1 MRILLNFLGWIGII
15 TFIIPILALIFVSI
29 APENLFVYSDFIPS
43 DFLFNTAFW
52 VSIFVAILM
61 PCSLLLF
68 IINENNLSFL
78 GKLTYFFVWIVFAF
92 FGLIFGYTGT
102 IQTGFIIASSFNPN
116 ILEKSEPQKLSIED
130 KKSKKDDNIEEC
142 DYLIIGKHK
151 DDLTFYEKHFYPN
164 MLCVTEDLYIDI
176 NKNDN
181 IFLLGKYNH
190 YIGFFLNGIITEE
203 DLEMMRR

>member
-15 TFIIPILALIFVSI
+15 AFILPILSLIFINI
-29 APENLFVYSDFIPS
+29 APESLFIYSDFVPS

-52 VSIFVAILM
+52 VAIFIAIMM

-78 GKLTYFFVWIVFAF
+78 GKIIYFIIWIIFAF

-102 IQTGFIIASSFNPN
+102 IQTGFIIASSFNPGL
-116 ILEKSEPQKLSIED
+116 LEKSEPYKLSIEN
-130 KKSKKDDNIEEC
+130 KKSKKDDNITEC
-142 DYLIIGKHK
+142 DHLIIGKHK
-151 DDLTFYEKHFYPN
+151 ENLTFYEKYFYPN
-164 MLCVTEDLYIDI
+164 MLCITKDLYDDI

-181 IFLLGKYNH
+181 IFLLGKSNN
-190 YIGFFLNGIITEE
+190 YIGFFLNGIITEK
-203 DLEMMRR
+203 DLENMKK